1 MTSLNPLSPVTDYQ
15 SMLNR
20 IFWFTSASALV
31 AIWMLRLHSRALNE
45 ILSQIDFKVEF
56 GGEKILPIPGGY
68 LFPALAVGLLTR
80 IYRLHARISD
90 ALGIRRCFDIDVI
103 VAEFATLMNVDLS
116 LIAYERLVEYRP
128 SIMRTAFYPFVSGT
142 HPSIDQQLIH
152 QALDAW
158 SWFWVGIEAT
168 FVFVLTGFGL
178 IAGGTYEVGLET
190 IGGAIIFAA
199 IGLPAMRGQ
208 CSRYAIAQVR
218 AIAADPARA
227 AAIRAAFADLA
238 QDRYVGR
245 RAA

>member
-1 MTSLNPLSPVTDYQ
+1 MTSLNPLAPVTDYQ

-31 AIWMLRLHSRALNE
+31 AIWMLRLYNPALSE
-45 ILSQIDFKVEF
+45 LLGKIDFHVEF
-56 GGEKILPIPGGY
+56 SGDKTLPIPGGY
-68 LFPALAVGLLTR
+68 LSPALGVGMLTR

-103 VAEFATLMNVDLS
+103 IAEFATLVNVDLS
-116 LIAYERLVEYRP
+116 PIAYERLVEYRP
-128 SIMRTAFYPFVSGT
+128 SIMRTVFYPFVSGT
-142 HPSIDQQLIH
+142 HPSIDQQLVY

-168 FVFVLTGFGL
+168 FVFILLGFGL

-190 IGGAIIFAA
+190 FGGAIIFAA

-218 AIAADPARA
+218 AIAGDPTRA
-227 AAIRAAFADLA
+227 AAIRAAFAELA
-238 QDRYVGR
+238 QDRYAGR

>member
-1 MTSLNPLSPVTDYQ
+1 MTSLNPLAPVTDYQ

-20 IFWFTSASALV
+20 IFWFTSTSALV
-31 AIWMLRLHSRALNE
+31 AIWMLRLHNPALSGL
-45 ILSQIDFKVEF
+45 LSQIDFKVEF

-68 LFPALAVGLLTR
+68 LFPALAVGMFTR

-103 VAEFATLMNVDLS
+103 IAEFATLMNVDLS
-116 LIAYERLVEYRP
+116 LVAYERLVAYRP
-128 SIMRTAFYPFVSGT
+128 SIMRAAFYPFVSGNR
-142 HPSIDQQLIH
+142 PSIDQQLVY

-158 SWFWVGIEAT
+158 SWFWIGIEAT
-168 FVFVLTGFGL
+168 FVFILLGFGL

-199 IGLPAMRGQ
+199 IGLPAMRAQ
-208 CSRYAIAQVR
+208 CIRYAIAQVR

-227 AAIRAAFADLA
+227 AAISAAFAEVA
-238 QDRYVGR
+238 QDRYLGR

>member
-1 MTSLNPLSPVTDYQ
+1 MTSLNPLAPVSDYQ

-31 AIWMLRLHSRALNE
+31 AIWMLRLHNPALNGL
-45 ILSQIDFKVEF
+45 LSQIDFRVEF
-56 GGEKILPIPGGY
+56 GSDKILPIPGGY
-68 LFPALAVGLLTR
+68 LFPALAVGMLTR

-103 VAEFATLMNVDLS
+103 IAEFATLVNVDLS
-116 LIAYERLVEYRP
+116 SVSYERLVEYRP
-128 SIMRTAFYPFVSGT
+128 GIMRTAFYRFVSGAR
-142 HPSIDQQLIH
+142 PSIDQQLVH

-158 SWFWVGIEAT
+158 SWFWVGVEAT
-168 FVFVLTGFGL
+168 LVFILAGFGL

-190 IGGAIIFAA
+190 IGGAIVFAA

-208 CSRYAIAQVR
+208 CTRYAIAQVR
-218 AIAADPARA
+218 AIVADPARA
-227 AAIRAAFADLA
+227 SAISGTFAALA
-238 QDRYVGR
+238 QDRYADR